1 MKVSYVASFEKVMI
15 FNHFDGTF
23 TTYPYV
29 IEVTKLRWKEK
40 ENFQDKNSSKIYAKQ
55 LINYSMK
62 INVWRKNWEC
72 QLLCLQV
79 HEPQKKKYW
88 RWYNLIFFCEIAQLL
103 TRCTLSY
110 LIIVEYW
117 ISIEVHIFLNL
128 NKGRVCNN
136 HRGVNFLQFPPLFG
150 AWKPQFGI
158 ILTKTYFLV
167 IIE

>member
-88 RWYNLIFFCEIAQLL
+88 RWYKLIFFCVCEIAQLQ
-103 TRCTLSY
+103 TRNNQLKSFHLFPWNYLSASSY
-110 LIIVEYW
+110 ILRHNSE
-117 ISIEVHIFLNL
+117 
-128 NKGRVCNN
+128 
-136 HRGVNFLQFPPLFG
+136 NFEFFSSNQTQCSKKSSLFTRKVG
-150 AWKPQFGI
+150 
-158 ILTKTYFLV
+158 T
-167 IIE
+167 